1 MINILFL
8 LVGGGFAQAEEKIII
23 DQRKRIPIAV
33 RKVRNMAGSFAE
45 QGVIEGPN
53 GEKRFVGFWR
63 PSLEIKLA
71 EMLTTELANTGYFN
85 VVERNNL
92 YEVLEEN
99 SIKGI
104 REKDQTKKDNLVAAK
119 FIIIAS
125 LSDYKP
131 NINGT
136 RLNRDGRFLIITGGR
151 DKTEVETYIAF
162 DLRIINTITGEIVI
176 SRTIEG
182 TTSSVIKA
190 KRSGFE
196 IPSLLTTWNLVE
208 GGGEKYSY
216 ETTSANRAL
225 RAAMINTVDYITCQI
240 YLKDTCIEE
249 YEALDKKRR
258 EATKDSLD
266 LLF

>member
-8 LVGGGFAQAEEKIII
+8 LIGGGFVQAEEKIKI

-45 QGVIEGPN
+45 DGVVEGPN
-53 GEKRFVGFWR
+53 GEKRLVGFWR
-63 PSLEIKLA
+63 PSFEIKLA
-71 EMLTTELANTGYFN
+71 EMLTNELANTGYFN

-92 YEVLEEN
+92 YEVLEE
-99 SIKGI
+99 SSLKGI
-104 REKDQTKKDNLVAAK
+104 KEKDKIKKGNLVPAK

-131 NINGT
+131 NIKGT
-136 RLNRDGRFLIITGGR
+136 RLNRDGRFLIMTGGR

-162 DLRIINTITGEIVI
+162 DLRVINTTTGEIVI

-196 IPSLLTTWNLVE
+196 IPSLLTAWNLIE
-208 GGGEKYSY
+208 TGGEEYSY
-216 ETTSANRAL
+216 ETSSAGRAL

-240 YLKDTCIEE
+240 YLRDSCVQE
-249 YEALDKKRR
+249 YEALDQKRR
-258 EATKDSLD
+258 DATKDTLD